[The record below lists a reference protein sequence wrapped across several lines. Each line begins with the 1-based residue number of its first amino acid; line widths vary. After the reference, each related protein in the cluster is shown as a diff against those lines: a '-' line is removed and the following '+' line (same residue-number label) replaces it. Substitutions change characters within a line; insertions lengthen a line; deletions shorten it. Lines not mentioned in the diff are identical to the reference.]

1 MGHAEIIDERCIKDG
16 RCVLVCPQDAK
27 VIRNDTGVVEFLENK
42 EFVIASLAP
51 SFAAAFLILCL
62 SAFNARQ
69 IIRFPLFVNCS
80 R

>member
-27 VIRNDTGVVEFLENK
+27 VIRNDTGVVKNFLENK

-51 SFAAAFLILCL
+51 SLLQLFLILCL
-62 SAFNARQ
+62 VSF
-69 IIRFPLFVNCS
+69 LML
-80 R
+80 